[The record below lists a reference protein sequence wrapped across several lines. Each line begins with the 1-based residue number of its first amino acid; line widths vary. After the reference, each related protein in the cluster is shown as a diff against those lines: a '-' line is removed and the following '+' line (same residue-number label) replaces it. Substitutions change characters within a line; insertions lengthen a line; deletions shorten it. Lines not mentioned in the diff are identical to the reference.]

1 MRGSFGRP
9 AARWPGKYLTS
20 GGNVMKRLLAA
31 IVAGMFALST
41 TPAAF
46 AMKHEM
52 KKETTKAAPKKESP
66 VAKACK
72 GKKPGAEVTV
82 DGKKVK
88 CAEAKAAKK

>member
-1 MRGSFGRP
+1 
-9 AARWPGKYLTS
+9 
-20 GGNVMKRLLAA
+20 MKKLLAA
-31 IVAGMFALST
+31 MVAGLFALST
-41 TPAAF
+41 VPAVLA
-46 AMKHEM
+46 AKHEM

-88 CAEAKAAKK
+88 CPAPKKETKKDQMKK

>member
-1 MRGSFGRP
+1 
-9 AARWPGKYLTS
+9 
-20 GGNVMKRLLAA
+20 MKRLLAA
-31 IVAGMFALST
+31 IVAGMFALSA

-72 GKKPGAEVTV
+72 GKKPGEEVTV
-82 DGKKVK
+82 GDKKVK
-88 CAEAKAAKK
+88 CPAPKKEMKKDQMRK

>member
-1 MRGSFGRP
+1 
-9 AARWPGKYLTS
+9 
-20 GGNVMKRLLAA
+20 MKKLLAA

-52 KKETTKAAPKKESP
+52 KKDEMKKEMKADAKKTDAKKKADA

-72 GKKPGAEVTV
+72 GKKPGEEVTV

-88 CAEAKAAKK
+88 CPAPKKEAKKEMKKDEMMKK